1 MRVGLLGFGVVGGG
15 VGLILTQEKDKI
27 KALLGED
34 VVIVK
39 ALVKDVKEHLGT
51 PFEHFVT
58 EQVED
63 VLEDPT
69 IDVIFE
75 ALGGI
80 DLPFEWISR
89 AIKAKKHVITANK
102 AVIAAYYPKLQSLAN
117 ENGVTLSV
125 EACVGGGIPIISTV
139 EDHALFGHTV
149 GVYGI
154 LNGTGNYILTKIE
167 RESWT
172 FEDALKDA
180 QRLGYAE
187 AIPDDDV
194 DGFDA
199 ARKIL
204 ILTALIYGQHF
215 VLEDVF
221 IQSIRKVATLDFEN
235 LSKLGRTI
243 RFVVSTEYN
252 EDGLYL
258 AARPLAVHKTS
269 VLGQTNYV
277 DNCLVIKHS
286 HLNEISLKGPG
297 AGRLPTAN
305 AMVADLVRLKGKQF
319 SKKPVFQNGQ
329 LGIVPTKNYYVRAE
343 GDILTNLKEQG
354 YVMCL
359 HEGFAEVN
367 SDNPHVLV
375 KLIESLTAHYFFAE
389 MDT

>member
-15 VGLILTQEKDKI
+15 VGVILTHEKAKI
-27 KALLGED
+27 EALLGET
-34 VVIVK
+34 VVVVK
-39 ALVKDVKEHLGT
+39 ALVKDVTEHLGT
-51 PFEHFVT
+51 PFEHLVT

-80 DLPFEWISR
+80 ELPYEWISR
-89 AIKAKKHVITANK
+89 ALKSKKHVITANK
-102 AVIAAYYPKLQSLAN
+102 AVIAAHYPKLQALAN
-117 ENGVTLSV
+117 ENNVILSV

-139 EDHALFGHTV
+139 EDHVLFGHTV

-167 RESWT
+167 KELWT

-194 DGFDA
+194 DGYDA

-215 VLEDVF
+215 ALEDVF
-221 IQSIRKVATLDFEN
+221 IHSIRKVATLDFEN
-235 LSKLGRTI
+235 LSKLGKTI
-243 RFVVSTEYN
+243 RFVVSTEHN
-252 EDGLYL
+252 DGGLYL
-258 AARPLAVHKTS
+258 AARPLAVPIAS
-269 VLGQTNYV
+269 VLGQTHYV
-277 DNCLVIKHS
+277 DNCVVVKHS

-319 SKKPVFQNGQ
+319 SKKPEFQKGQ
-329 LGIVPTKNYYVRAE
+329 LGIVLTKELLCTCTSRCFV
-343 GDILTNLKEQG
+343 
-354 YVMCL
+354 
-359 HEGFAEVN
+359 
-367 SDNPHVLV
+367 
-375 KLIESLTAHYFFAE
+375 
-389 MDT
+389 